1 MVHEKPTPSMGGL
14 AMFAGVLVA
23 LTVAAQLPFFDG
35 LGRSRSQWL
44 AVVTATSVIVF
55 FGAVDDIK
63 GLSAPSKLA
72 AQIFSAGLLALGG
85 VQLLFFVFPGQ
96 GVLSLTADLAVP
108 LTIVLVVA
116 MLNAINLIDGLDGLA
131 AGIVAIAAA
140 SLFAYMYRSPGAF
153 GDASGAA
160 LLAAVAAGVAVGFL
174 PWNFHP
180 ARIFMGDS
188 GAMLLGMLLAA
199 ATIFGV
205 GRNPYPPTGGDLA
218 ILALPIFLPLLVLAI
233 PFLDVI
239 LAIVRRVRRGTGLAH
254 ADKEHIHH
262 RLLDVGHSHR
272 RAVLL
277 MYLWSGL
284 ISACALAVAFV
295 DSRALIGVV
304 ALGALLVFLAT
315 LLPLALG
322 GRARD
327 PADPAADG
335 KASATQA
342 RPSREPGAAPP
353 TAEARGAP
361 PADPSSLHDPAKPGH
376 APASTESAS

>member
-1 MVHEKPTPSMGGL
+1 
-14 AMFAGVLVA
+14 
-23 LTVAAQLPFFDG
+23 
-35 LGRSRSQWL
+35 
-44 AVVTATSVIVF
+44 
-55 FGAVDDIK
+55 
-63 GLSAPSKLA
+63 
-72 AQIFSAGLLALGG
+72 
-85 VQLLFFVFPGQ
+85 
-96 GVLSLTADLAVP
+96 
-108 LTIVLVVA
+108 
-116 MLNAINLIDGLDGLA
+116 
-131 AGIVAIAAA
+131 
-140 SLFAYMYRSPGAF
+140 MYRSPGAF

-239 LAIVRRVRRGTGLAH
+239 LAIARRVRRGSGLAH

-277 MYLWSGL
+277 MYLWSAL
-284 ISACALAVAFV
+284 ISACALAVAFI
-295 DSRALIGVV
+295 DSRAVIGVV
-304 ALGALLVFLAT
+304 ALGAVLVFLAT

-322 GRARD
+322 GRGRISAGPISGAGD
-327 PADPAADG
+327 P
-335 KASATQA
+335 SATQP
-342 RPSREPGAAPP
+342 RPPRGSGSSSSGES
-353 TAEARGAP
+353 RGAP
-361 PADPSSLHDPAKPGH
+361 AADPSSLHDPAKPGH